1 MLRWSDTDIKDQ
13 IKKTAESLP
22 MKTWASLSEHSPNI
36 YHGCFRGEPN
46 NVAKFL
52 ERPSAPKP
60 GRKVVWPERLR
71 CIEFKTMRKSTLSHS
86 RSFDNITVTHC

>member
-1 MLRWSDTDIKDQ
+1 MDLSEQ
-13 IKKTAESLP
+13 MKKPSESLP
-22 MKTWASLSEHSPNI
+22 MKTWASIADHSPVSLNI

-46 NVAKFL
+46 NVAKSL

-71 CIEFKTMRKSTLSHS
+71 CIEFKTIRKATISHS
-86 RSFDNITVTHC
+86 RSFDNITFSHC